1 MLLEKKEA
9 SSLYTDSSQRG
20 GTSMDWKSIPEIN
33 IWSPGPEV

>member
-1 MLLEKKEA
+1 MLLEKNEE
-9 SSLYTDSSQRG
+9 SGHSRDSSQRG